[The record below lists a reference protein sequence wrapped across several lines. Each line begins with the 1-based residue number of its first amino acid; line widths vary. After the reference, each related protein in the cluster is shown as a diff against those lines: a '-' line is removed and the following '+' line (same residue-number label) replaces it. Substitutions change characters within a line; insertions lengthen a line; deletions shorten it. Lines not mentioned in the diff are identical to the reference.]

1 MSCAGQNEGDPH
13 ERQPLHEGQEE
24 PDRSSDPALAPP
36 ANDANQTGQSLIRH
50 VDDTVENDM
59 VSPYHIDPAL
69 VSNAYENPYKETTD
83 TTQNFIR
90 RVPSADLVPA
100 PYKKFNHVIILSVV
114 SAIFFFVTGIFAVR
128 LARSAKTH
136 HSKGLYG
143 LAQRDSKKAVIL
155 SYLGFTM
162 GVLLIIAIIIIVASA

>member
-24 PDRSSDPALAPP
+24 PDRSSEPP
-36 ANDANQTGQSLIRH
+36 PTNDANQTGQSLIRH
-50 VDDTVENDM
+50 VDETADNDM
-59 VSPYHIDPAL
+59 VSPYQIDPAL

-90 RVPSADLVPA
+90 RVPSADLVPS
-100 PYKKFNHVIILSVV
+100 PYKKFNHVIILSVIGAV
-114 SAIFFFVTGIFAVR
+114 FCFVTGIFAIR
-128 LARSAKTH
+128 LARAAKTH

-143 LAQRDSKKAVIL
+143 LAQRDSKKAVII
-155 SYLGFTM
+155 SYLGIVIS
-162 GVLLIIAIIIIVASA
+162 VLIVIVVVIVVST

>member
-1 MSCAGQNEGDPH
+1 MSCGGQNEGDPH

-24 PDRSSDPALAPP
+24 PDRCSDPLSPP
-36 ANDANQTGQSLIRH
+36 SGDANQTGQSLIRH
-50 VDDTVENDM
+50 VEDTNENDM

-90 RVPSADLVPA
+90 RVPSADLVPS
-100 PYKKFNHVIILSVV
+100 PYKKFNHIIILSIV
-114 SAIFFFVTGIFAVR
+114 STIFFFVTGIFAIK
-128 LARSAKTH
+128 LARAAKTH

-143 LAQRDSKKAVIL
+143 LAQRDSKKAAIL
-155 SYLGFTM
+155 SYLSFTL
-162 GVLLIIAIIIIVASA
+162 GVLLIIAIIIIAEST

>member
-24 PDRSSDPALAPP
+24 PDRNSDPLAPP

-50 VDDTVENDM
+50 VDDTAENDM
-59 VSPYHIDPAL
+59 VSPYQIDPAL

-90 RVPSADLVPA
+90 RVPSADLVPS
-100 PYKKFNHVIILSVV
+100 PFKKFNHVIILSIV

-128 LARSAKTH
+128 LARAAKTQ

-155 SYLGFTM
+155 SYLGITIS
-162 GVLLIIAIIIIVASA
+162 VLIIIIVVIVVST